1 MSSPHGNLFW
11 DANLNII
18 TQKILTNSSCSTPNC
33 SVSNKKRNVKVG
45 REHDI
50 HILHPKF
57 YVYLLTASFTCAHP
71 LPPPRTSSSS
81 STPRVSGPL

>member
-18 TQKILTNSSCSTPNC
+18 TQQILTNSSCSTPNC

-50 HILHPKF
+50 HILHSVLRLF
-57 YVYLLTASFTCAHP
+57 VDSIVYLR
-71 LPPPRTSSSS
+71 PPAAAAPN
-81 STPRVSGPL
+81 LLL